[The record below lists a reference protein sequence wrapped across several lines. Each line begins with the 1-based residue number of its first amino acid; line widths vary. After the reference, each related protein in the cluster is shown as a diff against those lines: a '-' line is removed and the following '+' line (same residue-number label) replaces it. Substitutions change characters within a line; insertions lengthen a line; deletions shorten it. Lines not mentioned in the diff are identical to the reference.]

1 MLYYPYM
8 TTSADEKVTKR
19 LSNALKK
26 KREELGFTQD
36 QVAEK
41 SGLKSN
47 YYAKIE
53 RGEINITIKKID
65 KIIKALKVDAS
76 EIFPV

>member
-1 MLYYPYM
+1 MA
-8 TTSADEKVTKR
+8 TSADEKVTKR

-36 QVAEK
+36 EVAK
-41 SGLKSN
+41 MSGLKSN

-65 KIIKALKVDAS
+65 RIIKALKVDAS